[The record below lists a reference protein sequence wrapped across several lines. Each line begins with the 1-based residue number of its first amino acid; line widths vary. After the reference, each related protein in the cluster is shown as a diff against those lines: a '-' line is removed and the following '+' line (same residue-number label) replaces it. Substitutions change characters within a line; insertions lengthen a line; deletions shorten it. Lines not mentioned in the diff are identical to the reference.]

1 MLESVFLEKYFYK
14 TTVKNK
20 LTTQNNKYVL
30 YSNNVFVFLVSNK
43 KNLMLYK
50 NPDRDSSPV
59 EKHGNEK

>member
-50 NPDRDSSPV
+50 NPDRA
-59 EKHGNEK
+59 NQ